1 MSKIINA
8 YDLPTII
15 SNEIE
20 RKEINVSSMTIDLD
34 IPRST
39 FYDFL
44 YKDNPTLE
52 RISKLC
58 EYLGIKIKIELA

>member
-8 YDLPTII
+8 YELPNII
-15 SNEIE
+15 SKEIE
-20 RKEINVSSMTIDLD
+20 KKEINVSLMTNELD

-44 YKDNPTLE
+44 YKDNQTLE

-58 EYLGIKIKIELA
+58 DYLGIKIKIELA